1 MNFRVVNSWRIS
13 LSAAAGGYDDLDNL
27 LGFDDDAT
35 DGLDEDWDVPK
46 PPPPPVN
53 YLQVGFVNNSWSD
66 VVNYFS
72 EDIRYYRGLYMDDI
86 EVWAC
91 SLSTDLSSSYA
102 TLSFA
107 QSDNFPDSYS
117 YWVLDGTDSTDV
129 TLTQTYDIDITD
141 GQATFHVMVKGYVP
155 PAPDITILDPINGQ
169 IVNVGDELEID
180 WEAQNEVLSY
190 MLSYSVDG
198 GENWTDIAY
207 LDNPELNTYTW
218 SVPGIYSTD
227 VFIRVTGTGLGGVE
241 GTETVGPLAIITG
254 SSNYQLSEG
263 WNLIS
268 LPLDPMDGSTFLDVF
283 TDALPTP
290 NYIYNLLESG
300 QYAIVSDS
308 TPVNTAS
315 GYWMAL
321 FENAS
326 VTLEAENQIISI
338 KMNTTT
344 YLPSWRDGDYT
355 KSVSAN
361 KKFGGGVINELSH
374 ELDLMLF
381 LFGKPK
387 ALFAKYLNSN
397 SLKVDVE
404 DIVDIIFKFN
414 KRLNLS
420 MHLDFCCPYEKREI
434 EILFKDHSKIT
445 LDLRNNSLRIQSLKK
460 TVTKNFF
467 LEKNYYTNNQIKKM
481 ISISKSKKDTEWMSE
496 LLDSIYVLHIIKKIK
511 ESNISEKMVELKKN
525 V

>member
-1 MNFRVVNSWRIS
+1 
-13 LSAAAGGYDDLDNL
+13 
-27 LGFDDDAT
+27 
-35 DGLDEDWDVPK
+35 
-46 PPPPPVN
+46 
-53 YLQVGFVNNSWSD
+53 
-66 VVNYFS
+66 
-72 EDIRYYRGLYMDDI
+72 
-86 EVWAC
+86 
-91 SLSTDLSSSYA
+91 
-102 TLSFA
+102 
-107 QSDNFPDSYS
+107 
-117 YWVLDGTDSTDV
+117 
-129 TLTQTYDIDITD
+129 
-141 GQATFHVMVKGYVP
+141 
-155 PAPDITILDPINGQ
+155 
-169 IVNVGDELEID
+169 
-180 WEAQNEVLSY
+180 
-190 MLSYSVDG
+190 
-198 GENWTDIAY
+198 
-207 LDNPELNTYTW
+207 
-218 SVPGIYSTD
+218 
-227 VFIRVTGTGLGGVE
+227 
-241 GTETVGPLAIITG
+241 
-254 SSNYQLSEG
+254 
-263 WNLIS
+263 
-268 LPLDPMDGSTFLDVF
+268 
-283 TDALPTP
+283 
-290 NYIYNLLESG
+290 
-300 QYAIVSDS
+300 
-308 TPVNTAS
+308 
-315 GYWMAL
+315 
-321 FENAS
+321 
-326 VTLEAENQIISI
+326 
-338 KMNTTT
+338 MNTTT